1 MTNSDFRESVS
12 AEIRRDIALARERAE
27 LADAIRGSVLWY
39 RLAIQTDDCGDGS
52 GYCSECGYETER
64 YDVEDGDWVCAD
76 CAAESVRER
85 ASEDR
90 HNDPRTG
97 QAADLNRGNF

>member
-1 MTNSDFRESVS
+1 MNLIEQSYWQTINAQRALLGLPPINAAAAHDNDPMQ
-12 AEIRRDIALARERAE
+12 RD
-27 LADAIRGSVLWY
+27 SPLWN

-52 GYCSECGYETER
+52 GYETER
-64 YDVEDGDWVCAD
+64 YDVADGDWVCES